1 MHIRSIRLGSALAA
15 GLFIAACG
23 GNDKA
28 PLHALDV
35 DQPAGWD
42 DDIALKVAE
51 DINPDPDIV
60 EINLEAKITNIE
72 IVPGHPTPV
81 WAYNGSLP
89 GPLIR
94 AKVGDKVI
102 VHFKNSL
109 PESTSI
115 HWHGLRLPNNMD
127 GVPGI
132 TQAPIEPNA
141 EFRYEFTARDAGTFW
156 YHPHINSA
164 AQVGWG
170 LYGAVV
176 VEDPADPKAFGD
188 DLVILLSDQRR
199 RGRPVS
205 TRGQRR
211 RVRRSVRP
219 RGTHPARQREGAPA
233 RQGSGR

>member
-94 AKVGDKVI
+94 AKVGDMVE
-102 VHFKNSL
+102 VELFGPS
-109 PESTSI
+109 
-115 HWHGLRLPNNMD
+115 GLV
-127 GVPGI
+127 GCPGRG
-132 TQAPIEPNA
+132 AWP
-141 EFRYEFTARDAGTFW
+141 RARRR
-156 YHPHINSA
+156 
-164 AQVGWG
+164 
-170 LYGAVV
+170 
-176 VEDPADPKAFGD
+176 
-188 DLVILLSDQRR
+188 QRR
-199 RGRPVS
+199 SGTRMPGRKS
-205 TRGQRR
+205 RR
-211 RVRRSVRP
+211 
-219 RGTHPARQREGAPA
+219 
-233 RQGSGR
+233 